1 MMSLPENFLDGSF
14 PVEFVLVV
22 IKNGNSIKIK
32 QVQLYFAWCSNQH
45 NATGSLAV
53 RTLSKMND
61 SLTRNANKQRNKNL
75 YCVLNCKLRS
85 TRKFEI
91 KQWELC
97 CIIPIGKHAENK
109 FSSQFFL
116 FSVLESATLTK
127 FGARFYEPFGSAERA
142 NCSVQCACFV
152 FCLLKIVRCSMGNIF
167 VLRFTMIIFAIRLG
181 ERTTIEQQAVGATI
195 MVEADILRENDMDSL
210 KLALEGQQR
219 CQRGDMLGG
228 VWYLEAALG
237 AGTDDLKTL
246 SAVYS
251 QLGNAYFVLQQ
262 YGKAL
267 EYHRHDHTL
276 ARAVGDRR
284 SEANASGNL
293 CNTLKALGKY
303 DEASLCGKRHLE
315 LARSLQDKTG
325 EVRACYNLG
334 GVYYS
339 KARHLNRPQSADLS
353 EYAGQVRQLC
363 LQSIEYYEMNL
374 KLTQEMGD
382 RVGEGRACGNIGLA
396 YHLLGD
402 FKTAVQFHN
411 ERLQIAKEFGD
422 KRAMRR
428 AYSNLGNA
436 SVFLGELEP
445 AIQNALA
452 VARELKDIAAE
463 GQAFYSLGNCFTL
476 LRDYRQAVDYH
487 LRHLGIARL
496 LSDKVGQA
504 RACWSLS
511 NAFIQLEESEKSLYF
526 TLLHYDLSKEIGDKN
541 GEMVAELNLVDLSQ
555 LMGSGC
561 HPDSSMDPVPVKFDD
576 EIVASVLE
584 KAKNAYRTSCA
595 NSGGNSAA
603 ASSASRPN
611 LPLAHS
617 FDAPMV
623 HMPNNLS
630 TKSLSD
636 SLDQE
641 AFFDYVSRAQSKRMD
656 DQRCDPDKATS
667 KNSVTAHRQAITDV
681 QAVFL
686 PVDAAATQ
694 CCWHEAGYP
703 RPSKQSARSWLKR
716 ISKTCGRKSRK
727 YIPVKEDVAQASSS
741 TSSLT
746 EHHESDDL
754 VDLIIGMQSRRMDD
768 QRASLPFLP
777 GLQNSAAL
785 AISAEAAFMLRAGSA
800 SELHPN
806 VDASTSTTS
815 GKTTPD
821 AGLQQ
826 RIQVGQEEHGNAEEE
841 MHHLDEFFDILIRC
855 QSTRIEEQRSE
866 FPAERALTVPDE
878 DFFELVL
885 KLQARRFEEQRAN
898 LKTPVHIE
906 QMKTAISRTS
916 LSAVVQD
923 YIIIRHLS
931 KGEKLLLLLLVT
943 MHSDEVHH
951 NICLQFLSQS
961 FYICFTYSERSNF
974 TISFHFLHN
983 NNVYDSSKFDFSCL
997 TIYNMRFAVNYHIL
1011 SEDLSKS
1018 SSRLRYNNNDNNN
1031 NNNNHWFAYLCVCV
1045 YFYVYST
1052 CKSIQSRPI
1061 AADVC
1066 LSPPKANAAPA
1077 SANRAARCLVGK
1089 SCGRRA
1095 AAVLLCRPSRIVII
1109 HSSIRSSYWLAW
1121 RWPCIHFLSI
1131 TNNNQRITRFQQ
1143 STTSGTCIDPI
1154 VLFFVWSN
1162 SDLCVIVVL
1171 FYCTP
1176 TQSSQI
1182 IWQFSFYHQSSSDA
1196 T

>member
-1 MMSLPENFLDGSF
+1 MYDKQKVMI
-14 PVEFVLVV
+14 VLY
-22 IKNGNSIKIK
+22 
-32 QVQLYFAWCSNQH
+32 L
-45 NATGSLAV
+45 
-53 RTLSKMND
+53 
-61 SLTRNANKQRNKNL
+61 
-75 YCVLNCKLRS
+75 
-85 TRKFEI
+85 
-91 KQWELC
+91 
-97 CIIPIGKHAENK
+97 GK
-109 FSSQFFL
+109 
-116 FSVLESATLTK
+116 
-127 FGARFYEPFGSAERA
+127 
-142 NCSVQCACFV
+142 
-152 FCLLKIVRCSMGNIF
+152 
-167 VLRFTMIIFAIRLG
+167 
-181 ERTTIEQQAVGATI
+181 I

-576 EIVASVLE
+576 EIVVLE

-595 NSGGNSAA
+595 NSGGNSTA
-603 ASSASRPN
+603 ASSSSRPN

-617 FDAPMV
+617 LDAPMV
-623 HMPNNLS
+623 HMQNNLS

-667 KNSVTAHRQAITDV
+667 KNSVTAHRQAIT
-681 QAVFL
+681 A
-686 PVDAAATQ
+686 
-694 CCWHEAGYP
+694 
-703 RPSKQSARSWLKR
+703 
-716 ISKTCGRKSRK
+716 
-727 YIPVKEDVAQASSS
+727 
-741 TSSLT
+741 

-806 VDASTSTTS
+806 VDASTSSTS

-855 QSTRIEEQRSE
+855 QSNRIEEQRSE

-898 LKTPVHIE
+898 L
-906 QMKTAISRTS
+906 
-916 LSAVVQD
+916 SAAVQ
-923 YIIIRHLS
+923 RHPS
-931 KGEKLLLLLLVT
+931 T
-943 MHSDEVHH
+943 
-951 NICLQFLSQS
+951 
-961 FYICFTYSERSNF
+961 
-974 TISFHFLHN
+974 
-983 NNVYDSSKFDFSCL
+983 SSK
-997 TIYNMRFAVNYHIL
+997 
-1011 SEDLSKS
+1011 
-1018 SSRLRYNNNDNNN
+1018 
-1031 NNNNHWFAYLCVCV
+1031 
-1045 YFYVYST
+1045 
-1052 CKSIQSRPI
+1052 
-1061 AADVC
+1061 
-1066 LSPPKANAAPA
+1066 
-1077 SANRAARCLVGK
+1077 
-1089 SCGRRA
+1089 
-1095 AAVLLCRPSRIVII
+1095 
-1109 HSSIRSSYWLAW
+1109 
-1121 RWPCIHFLSI
+1121 
-1131 TNNNQRITRFQQ
+1131 
-1143 STTSGTCIDPI
+1143 
-1154 VLFFVWSN
+1154 
-1162 SDLCVIVVL
+1162 
-1171 FYCTP
+1171 
-1176 TQSSQI
+1176 
-1182 IWQFSFYHQSSSDA
+1182 
-1196 T
+1196 

>member
-276 ARAVGDRR
+276 ARANFANFSTAAAIQEGVLTSLFNNDESQRNGGKMMLSNGCSIENNCASVDQAVGDRR

-667 KNSVTAHRQAITDV
+667 KNSVTAHRQAIT
-681 QAVFL
+681 A
-686 PVDAAATQ
+686 
-694 CCWHEAGYP
+694 
-703 RPSKQSARSWLKR
+703 
-716 ISKTCGRKSRK
+716 
-727 YIPVKEDVAQASSS
+727 
-741 TSSLT
+741 

>member
-1 MMSLPENFLDGSF
+1 
-14 PVEFVLVV
+14 
-22 IKNGNSIKIK
+22 
-32 QVQLYFAWCSNQH
+32 
-45 NATGSLAV
+45 
-53 RTLSKMND
+53 
-61 SLTRNANKQRNKNL
+61 
-75 YCVLNCKLRS
+75 
-85 TRKFEI
+85 
-91 KQWELC
+91 
-97 CIIPIGKHAENK
+97 
-109 FSSQFFL
+109 
-116 FSVLESATLTK
+116 
-127 FGARFYEPFGSAERA
+127 
-142 NCSVQCACFV
+142 
-152 FCLLKIVRCSMGNIF
+152 
-167 VLRFTMIIFAIRLG
+167 
-181 ERTTIEQQAVGATI
+181 
-195 MVEADILRENDMDSL
+195 MDSL

-339 KARHLNRPQSADLS
+339 KARNLSRPQSADLS

-445 AIQNALA
+445 AIQYYSNALA

-463 GQAFYSLGNCFTL
+463 GQAFYSSEIVSHCYETIVKLLIIICVILG
-476 LRDYRQAVDYH
+476 LRVFSATK
-487 LRHLGIARL
+487 
-496 LSDKVGQA
+496 SDKP
-504 RACWSLS
+504 
-511 NAFIQLEESEKSLYF
+511 EPSLYF

-584 KAKNAYRTSCA
+584 KAKNAYRTGCGSSN
-595 NSGGNSAA
+595 NSTA

-617 FDAPMV
+617 LDAPM
-623 HMPNNLS
+623 HNSLS

-656 DQRCDPDKATS
+656 DQRCDPDKATT
-667 KNSVTAHRQAITDV
+667 KNSVTAHRQVIT
-681 QAVFL
+681 A
-686 PVDAAATQ
+686 
-694 CCWHEAGYP
+694 
-703 RPSKQSARSWLKR
+703 
-716 ISKTCGRKSRK
+716 
-727 YIPVKEDVAQASSS
+727 
-741 TSSLT
+741 
-746 EHHESDDL
+746 EHHDSDDL

-785 AISAEAAFMLRAGSA
+785 AISAEAAFMLRADSA

-806 VDASTSTTS
+806 VDPSTSSTS

-826 RIQVGQEEHGNAEEE
+826 RMQVDQEHGNAEEE
-841 MHHLDEFFDILIRC
+841 MHHLDEFFDMLIRC

-898 LKTPVHIE
+898 L
-906 QMKTAISRTS
+906 S
-916 LSAVVQD
+916 
-923 YIIIRHLS
+923 
-931 KGEKLLLLLLVT
+931 
-943 MHSDEVHH
+943 
-951 NICLQFLSQS
+951 
-961 FYICFTYSERSNF
+961 
-974 TISFHFLHN
+974 
-983 NNVYDSSKFDFSCL
+983 
-997 TIYNMRFAVNYHIL
+997 
-1011 SEDLSKS
+1011 
-1018 SSRLRYNNNDNNN
+1018 
-1031 NNNNHWFAYLCVCV
+1031 
-1045 YFYVYST
+1045 
-1052 CKSIQSRPI
+1052 
-1061 AADVC
+1061 
-1066 LSPPKANAAPA
+1066 
-1077 SANRAARCLVGK
+1077 
-1089 SCGRRA
+1089 A
-1095 AAVLLCRPSRIVII
+1095 AAVQRHPST
-1109 HSSIRSSYWLAW
+1109 SSK
-1121 RWPCIHFLSI
+1121 
-1131 TNNNQRITRFQQ
+1131 
-1143 STTSGTCIDPI
+1143 
-1154 VLFFVWSN
+1154 
-1162 SDLCVIVVL
+1162 
-1171 FYCTP
+1171 
-1176 TQSSQI
+1176 
-1182 IWQFSFYHQSSSDA
+1182 
-1196 T
+1196 

>member
-1 MMSLPENFLDGSF
+1 
-14 PVEFVLVV
+14 
-22 IKNGNSIKIK
+22 
-32 QVQLYFAWCSNQH
+32 
-45 NATGSLAV
+45 
-53 RTLSKMND
+53 
-61 SLTRNANKQRNKNL
+61 
-75 YCVLNCKLRS
+75 
-85 TRKFEI
+85 
-91 KQWELC
+91 
-97 CIIPIGKHAENK
+97 
-109 FSSQFFL
+109 
-116 FSVLESATLTK
+116 
-127 FGARFYEPFGSAERA
+127 
-142 NCSVQCACFV
+142 
-152 FCLLKIVRCSMGNIF
+152 
-167 VLRFTMIIFAIRLG
+167 
-181 ERTTIEQQAVGATI
+181 
-195 MVEADILRENDMDSL
+195 
-210 KLALEGQQR
+210 
-219 CQRGDMLGG
+219 
-228 VWYLEAALG
+228 
-237 AGTDDLKTL
+237 
-246 SAVYS
+246 
-251 QLGNAYFVLQQ
+251 
-262 YGKAL
+262 
-267 EYHRHDHTL
+267 
-276 ARAVGDRR
+276 
-284 SEANASGNL
+284 
-293 CNTLKALGKY
+293 
-303 DEASLCGKRHLE
+303 
-315 LARSLQDKTG
+315 
-325 EVRACYNLG
+325 
-334 GVYYS
+334 
-339 KARHLNRPQSADLS
+339 
-353 EYAGQVRQLC
+353 
-363 LQSIEYYEMNL
+363 MNL

-445 AIQNALA
+445 AIQYYSNALA

-476 LRDYRQAVDYH
+476 LRDYRQAYDFALLCLIVVYRFYDYFLICKKFVVVSFNRLTIDKIVCFLAVDYH

-667 KNSVTAHRQAITDV
+667 KNSVTAHRQAIT
-681 QAVFL
+681 A
-686 PVDAAATQ
+686 
-694 CCWHEAGYP
+694 
-703 RPSKQSARSWLKR
+703 
-716 ISKTCGRKSRK
+716 
-727 YIPVKEDVAQASSS
+727 
-741 TSSLT
+741 

-898 LKTPVHIE
+898 L
-906 QMKTAISRTS
+906 
-916 LSAVVQD
+916 SAAVQ
-923 YIIIRHLS
+923 RHPS
-931 KGEKLLLLLLVT
+931 T
-943 MHSDEVHH
+943 
-951 NICLQFLSQS
+951 
-961 FYICFTYSERSNF
+961 
-974 TISFHFLHN
+974 
-983 NNVYDSSKFDFSCL
+983 SSK
-997 TIYNMRFAVNYHIL
+997 
-1011 SEDLSKS
+1011 
-1018 SSRLRYNNNDNNN
+1018 
-1031 NNNNHWFAYLCVCV
+1031 
-1045 YFYVYST
+1045 
-1052 CKSIQSRPI
+1052 
-1061 AADVC
+1061 
-1066 LSPPKANAAPA
+1066 
-1077 SANRAARCLVGK
+1077 
-1089 SCGRRA
+1089 
-1095 AAVLLCRPSRIVII
+1095 
-1109 HSSIRSSYWLAW
+1109 
-1121 RWPCIHFLSI
+1121 
-1131 TNNNQRITRFQQ
+1131 
-1143 STTSGTCIDPI
+1143 
-1154 VLFFVWSN
+1154 
-1162 SDLCVIVVL
+1162 
-1171 FYCTP
+1171 
-1176 TQSSQI
+1176 
-1182 IWQFSFYHQSSSDA
+1182 
-1196 T
+1196 

>member
-1 MMSLPENFLDGSF
+1 M
-14 PVEFVLVV
+14 
-22 IKNGNSIKIK
+22 I
-32 QVQLYFAWCSNQH
+32 
-45 NATGSLAV
+45 
-53 RTLSKMND
+53 R
-61 SLTRNANKQRNKNL
+61 
-75 YCVLNCKLRS
+75 KLFR
-85 TRKFEI
+85 
-91 KQWELC
+91 
-97 CIIPIGKHAENK
+97 
-109 FSSQFFL
+109 
-116 FSVLESATLTK
+116 
-127 FGARFYEPFGSAERA
+127 
-142 NCSVQCACFV
+142 
-152 FCLLKIVRCSMGNIF
+152 
-167 VLRFTMIIFAIRLG
+167 
-181 ERTTIEQQAVGATI
+181 I
-195 MVEADILRENDMDSL
+195 MVETDILRENDMDSL

-339 KARHLNRPQSADLS
+339 KARNLSRPQSADLS

-584 KAKNAYRTSCA
+584 KAKNAYRTGCGSSN
-595 NSGGNSAA
+595 NSTA

-617 FDAPMV
+617 LDAPM
-623 HMPNNLS
+623 HNSLS

-656 DQRCDPDKATS
+656 DQRCDPDKATT
-667 KNSVTAHRQAITDV
+667 KNSVTAHRQ
-681 QAVFL
+681 
-686 PVDAAATQ
+686 
-694 CCWHEAGYP
+694 
-703 RPSKQSARSWLKR
+703 
-716 ISKTCGRKSRK
+716 
-727 YIPVKEDVAQASSS
+727 
-741 TSSLT
+741 
-746 EHHESDDL
+746 
-754 VDLIIGMQSRRMDD
+754 
-768 QRASLPFLP
+768 
-777 GLQNSAAL
+777 
-785 AISAEAAFMLRAGSA
+785 
-800 SELHPN
+800 
-806 VDASTSTTS
+806 
-815 GKTTPD
+815 
-821 AGLQQ
+821 
-826 RIQVGQEEHGNAEEE
+826 
-841 MHHLDEFFDILIRC
+841 
-855 QSTRIEEQRSE
+855 
-866 FPAERALTVPDE
+866 
-878 DFFELVL
+878 
-885 KLQARRFEEQRAN
+885 
-898 LKTPVHIE
+898 
-906 QMKTAISRTS
+906 
-916 LSAVVQD
+916 
-923 YIIIRHLS
+923 
-931 KGEKLLLLLLVT
+931 
-943 MHSDEVHH
+943 
-951 NICLQFLSQS
+951 
-961 FYICFTYSERSNF
+961 
-974 TISFHFLHN
+974 
-983 NNVYDSSKFDFSCL
+983 
-997 TIYNMRFAVNYHIL
+997 
-1011 SEDLSKS
+1011 
-1018 SSRLRYNNNDNNN
+1018 
-1031 NNNNHWFAYLCVCV
+1031 
-1045 YFYVYST
+1045 
-1052 CKSIQSRPI
+1052 
-1061 AADVC
+1061 
-1066 LSPPKANAAPA
+1066 
-1077 SANRAARCLVGK
+1077 
-1089 SCGRRA
+1089 
-1095 AAVLLCRPSRIVII
+1095 
-1109 HSSIRSSYWLAW
+1109 
-1121 RWPCIHFLSI
+1121 
-1131 TNNNQRITRFQQ
+1131 
-1143 STTSGTCIDPI
+1143 
-1154 VLFFVWSN
+1154 
-1162 SDLCVIVVL
+1162 
-1171 FYCTP
+1171 
-1176 TQSSQI
+1176 
-1182 IWQFSFYHQSSSDA
+1182 
-1196 T
+1196 

>member
-1 MMSLPENFLDGSF
+1 
-14 PVEFVLVV
+14 
-22 IKNGNSIKIK
+22 
-32 QVQLYFAWCSNQH
+32 
-45 NATGSLAV
+45 
-53 RTLSKMND
+53 
-61 SLTRNANKQRNKNL
+61 
-75 YCVLNCKLRS
+75 
-85 TRKFEI
+85 
-91 KQWELC
+91 
-97 CIIPIGKHAENK
+97 
-109 FSSQFFL
+109 
-116 FSVLESATLTK
+116 
-127 FGARFYEPFGSAERA
+127 
-142 NCSVQCACFV
+142 
-152 FCLLKIVRCSMGNIF
+152 
-167 VLRFTMIIFAIRLG
+167 
-181 ERTTIEQQAVGATI
+181 
-195 MVEADILRENDMDSL
+195 MDSL

-339 KARHLNRPQSADLS
+339 KARNLSRPQSADLS

-445 AIQNALA
+445 AIQYYSNALA

-463 GQAFYSLGNCFTL
+463 GQAFYSSEIVSHCYETIVKLLIIICVILG
-476 LRDYRQAVDYH
+476 LRVFSATK
-487 LRHLGIARL
+487 
-496 LSDKVGQA
+496 SDKP
-504 RACWSLS
+504 
-511 NAFIQLEESEKSLYF
+511 EPSLYF

-584 KAKNAYRTSCA
+584 KAKNAYRTGCGSSN
-595 NSGGNSAA
+595 NSTA

-617 FDAPMV
+617 LDAPM
-623 HMPNNLS
+623 HNSLS

-656 DQRCDPDKATS
+656 DQRCDPDKATT
-667 KNSVTAHRQAITDV
+667 KNSVTAHRQVITDV

-686 PVDAAATQ
+686 PVDAAATH
-694 CCWHEAGYP
+694 CCWHEAGFP
-703 RPSKQSARSWLKR
+703 RSSKQSARNWLKR

-741 TSSLT
+741 ISSLT
-746 EHHESDDL
+746 EHHDSDDL

-785 AISAEAAFMLRAGSA
+785 AISAEAAFMLRADSA

-806 VDASTSTTS
+806 VDPSTSSTS

-826 RIQVGQEEHGNAEEE
+826 RMQVDQEHGNAEEE
-841 MHHLDEFFDILIRC
+841 MHHLDEFFDMLIRC

-898 LKTPVHIE
+898 L
-906 QMKTAISRTS
+906 S
-916 LSAVVQD
+916 
-923 YIIIRHLS
+923 
-931 KGEKLLLLLLVT
+931 
-943 MHSDEVHH
+943 
-951 NICLQFLSQS
+951 
-961 FYICFTYSERSNF
+961 
-974 TISFHFLHN
+974 
-983 NNVYDSSKFDFSCL
+983 
-997 TIYNMRFAVNYHIL
+997 
-1011 SEDLSKS
+1011 
-1018 SSRLRYNNNDNNN
+1018 
-1031 NNNNHWFAYLCVCV
+1031 
-1045 YFYVYST
+1045 
-1052 CKSIQSRPI
+1052 
-1061 AADVC
+1061 
-1066 LSPPKANAAPA
+1066 
-1077 SANRAARCLVGK
+1077 
-1089 SCGRRA
+1089 A
-1095 AAVLLCRPSRIVII
+1095 AAVQRHPST
-1109 HSSIRSSYWLAW
+1109 SSK
-1121 RWPCIHFLSI
+1121 
-1131 TNNNQRITRFQQ
+1131 
-1143 STTSGTCIDPI
+1143 
-1154 VLFFVWSN
+1154 
-1162 SDLCVIVVL
+1162 
-1171 FYCTP
+1171 
-1176 TQSSQI
+1176 
-1182 IWQFSFYHQSSSDA
+1182 
-1196 T
+1196 

>member
-1 MMSLPENFLDGSF
+1 M
-14 PVEFVLVV
+14 
-22 IKNGNSIKIK
+22 I
-32 QVQLYFAWCSNQH
+32 
-45 NATGSLAV
+45 
-53 RTLSKMND
+53 R
-61 SLTRNANKQRNKNL
+61 
-75 YCVLNCKLRS
+75 KLFR
-85 TRKFEI
+85 
-91 KQWELC
+91 
-97 CIIPIGKHAENK
+97 
-109 FSSQFFL
+109 
-116 FSVLESATLTK
+116 
-127 FGARFYEPFGSAERA
+127 
-142 NCSVQCACFV
+142 
-152 FCLLKIVRCSMGNIF
+152 
-167 VLRFTMIIFAIRLG
+167 
-181 ERTTIEQQAVGATI
+181 I
-195 MVEADILRENDMDSL
+195 MVETDILRENDMDSL

-339 KARHLNRPQSADLS
+339 KARNLSRPQSADLS

-445 AIQNALA
+445 AIQYYSNALA

-584 KAKNAYRTSCA
+584 KAKNAYRTGCGSSN
-595 NSGGNSAA
+595 NSTA

-617 FDAPMV
+617 LDAPM
-623 HMPNNLS
+623 HNSLS

-656 DQRCDPDKATS
+656 DQRCDPDKATT
-667 KNSVTAHRQAITDV
+667 KNSVTAHRQVITDV

-686 PVDAAATQ
+686 PVDAAATH
-694 CCWHEAGYP
+694 CCWHEAGFP
-703 RPSKQSARSWLKR
+703 RSSKQSARNWLKR

-741 TSSLT
+741 ISSLT
-746 EHHESDDL
+746 EHHDSDDL

-785 AISAEAAFMLRAGSA
+785 AISAEAAFMLRADSA

-806 VDASTSTTS
+806 VDPSTSSTS

-826 RIQVGQEEHGNAEEE
+826 RMQVDQEHGNAEEE
-841 MHHLDEFFDILIRC
+841 MHHLDEFFDMLIRC

-898 LKTPVHIE
+898 L
-906 QMKTAISRTS
+906 S
-916 LSAVVQD
+916 
-923 YIIIRHLS
+923 
-931 KGEKLLLLLLVT
+931 
-943 MHSDEVHH
+943 
-951 NICLQFLSQS
+951 
-961 FYICFTYSERSNF
+961 
-974 TISFHFLHN
+974 
-983 NNVYDSSKFDFSCL
+983 
-997 TIYNMRFAVNYHIL
+997 
-1011 SEDLSKS
+1011 
-1018 SSRLRYNNNDNNN
+1018 
-1031 NNNNHWFAYLCVCV
+1031 
-1045 YFYVYST
+1045 
-1052 CKSIQSRPI
+1052 
-1061 AADVC
+1061 
-1066 LSPPKANAAPA
+1066 
-1077 SANRAARCLVGK
+1077 
-1089 SCGRRA
+1089 A
-1095 AAVLLCRPSRIVII
+1095 AAVQRHPST
-1109 HSSIRSSYWLAW
+1109 SSK
-1121 RWPCIHFLSI
+1121 
-1131 TNNNQRITRFQQ
+1131 
-1143 STTSGTCIDPI
+1143 
-1154 VLFFVWSN
+1154 
-1162 SDLCVIVVL
+1162 
-1171 FYCTP
+1171 
-1176 TQSSQI
+1176 
-1182 IWQFSFYHQSSSDA
+1182 
-1196 T
+1196 

>member
-116 FSVLESATLTK
+116 
-127 FGARFYEPFGSAERA
+127 
-142 NCSVQCACFV
+142 
-152 FCLLKIVRCSMGNIF
+152 
-167 VLRFTMIIFAIRLG
+167 
-181 ERTTIEQQAVGATI
+181 I

>member
-1 MMSLPENFLDGSF
+1 MYSHCSRCDWG
-14 PVEFVLVV
+14 V
-22 IKNGNSIKIK
+22 I
-32 QVQLYFAWCSNQH
+32 
-45 NATGSLAV
+45 
-53 RTLSKMND
+53 
-61 SLTRNANKQRNKNL
+61 
-75 YCVLNCKLRS
+75 
-85 TRKFEI
+85 
-91 KQWELC
+91 
-97 CIIPIGKHAENK
+97 
-109 FSSQFFL
+109 
-116 FSVLESATLTK
+116 
-127 FGARFYEPFGSAERA
+127 GA
-142 NCSVQCACFV
+142 
-152 FCLLKIVRCSMGNIF
+152 
-167 VLRFTMIIFAIRLG
+167 
-181 ERTTIEQQAVGATI
+181 
-195 MVEADILRENDMDSL
+195 
-210 KLALEGQQR
+210 
-219 CQRGDMLGG
+219 GG
-228 VWYLEAALG
+228 VWRVWRG
-237 AGTDDLKTL
+237 DSDDHDD
-246 SAVYS
+246 VVVV
-251 QLGNAYFVLQQ
+251 GNVLQET
-262 YGKAL
+262 YIHGKFCSMF
-267 EYHRHDHTL
+267 
-276 ARAVGDRR
+276 RAVGDRR

-339 KARHLNRPQSADLS
+339 KARNLSRPQSADLS

-445 AIQNALA
+445 AIQYYSNALA

-584 KAKNAYRTSCA
+584 KAKNAYRTGCGSSN
-595 NSGGNSAA
+595 NSTA

-617 FDAPMV
+617 LDAPMA
-623 HMPNNLS
+623 HMHNSLS

-694 CCWHEAGYP
+694 CCWHEAGFP
-703 RPSKQSARSWLKR
+703 RSSKHSARSWLKR

-741 TSSLT
+741 ISSLT

-806 VDASTSTTS
+806 VDPSTSSTS

-826 RIQVGQEEHGNAEEE
+826 RIQVDQEHGNAEEE
-841 MHHLDEFFDILIRC
+841 MHHLDEFFDMLIRC

-898 LKTPVHIE
+898 L
-906 QMKTAISRTS
+906 S
-916 LSAVVQD
+916 
-923 YIIIRHLS
+923 
-931 KGEKLLLLLLVT
+931 
-943 MHSDEVHH
+943 
-951 NICLQFLSQS
+951 
-961 FYICFTYSERSNF
+961 
-974 TISFHFLHN
+974 
-983 NNVYDSSKFDFSCL
+983 
-997 TIYNMRFAVNYHIL
+997 
-1011 SEDLSKS
+1011 
-1018 SSRLRYNNNDNNN
+1018 
-1031 NNNNHWFAYLCVCV
+1031 
-1045 YFYVYST
+1045 
-1052 CKSIQSRPI
+1052 
-1061 AADVC
+1061 
-1066 LSPPKANAAPA
+1066 
-1077 SANRAARCLVGK
+1077 
-1089 SCGRRA
+1089 A
-1095 AAVLLCRPSRIVII
+1095 AAVQRHPST
-1109 HSSIRSSYWLAW
+1109 SSK
-1121 RWPCIHFLSI
+1121 
-1131 TNNNQRITRFQQ
+1131 
-1143 STTSGTCIDPI
+1143 
-1154 VLFFVWSN
+1154 
-1162 SDLCVIVVL
+1162 
-1171 FYCTP
+1171 
-1176 TQSSQI
+1176 
-1182 IWQFSFYHQSSSDA
+1182 
-1196 T
+1196 